1 MDYITIEVPDMNDS
15 VSRIVLNNTAY
26 QIRFTWTDTGGYWK
40 FSVYDPQ
47 SQPIVVGIKIV
58 PRFPINLFY
67 GVTRLPTGVFGVMT
81 KLDRIGRKDFVDGNA
96 TFVFCPVE
104 MEE

>member
-15 VSRIVLNNTAY
+15 VSRIVLNKTAY
-26 QIRFTWTDTGGYWK
+26 QIRFTWNDTGGYWK

-58 PRFPINLFY
+58 PKFPLNLFY
-67 GVTRLPTGVFGVMT
+67 GVTRLPFGVFGVMT
-81 KLDRIGRKDFVDGNA
+81 KLDRIGRRDFAGGNA
-96 TFVFCPVE
+96 QFVFAPVSAVK
-104 MEE
+104 